1 MANPPQNPLGSTP
14 MTQRGVLLRD
24 DNETAVQGFGLTT
37 STSVTFT
44 GDNTTVVTPI
54 FHITGT
60 VEVLGIYG
68 IVTTDL
74 GANHTAAAWRL
85 NDQSAQ
91 VNITLNTGVDISG
104 AKAGSS
110 IVKKGL
116 AAAAAVYLNNSAGRI
131 SEPTTLE
138 TMYFSPFV
146 AVKKTAATTDIEYV
160 YATTDSP
167 TSGAMQFFVQWYPL
181 SADGR
186 VTPV

>member
-1 MANPPQNPLGSTP
+1 MANPPTVTP

-24 DNETAVQGFGLTT
+24 DNENPVQGFGLTT

-54 FHITGT
+54 FGVTGT

-68 IVTTDL
+68 VVTTDL

-85 NDQSAQ
+85 NDQTAQ

-104 AKAGSS
+104 VKAGSV

-116 AAAAAVYLNNSAGRI
+116 AAAAAVLLNNSAGRV

-146 AVKKTAATTDIEYV
+146 AVKKTGATTNIEYV
-160 YATTDSP
+160 YATTDTP
-167 TSGAMQFFVQWYPL
+167 TSGAMQFFIQWYPL
-181 SADGR
+181 SQDAR
-186 VTPV
+186 ITPL